1 MLRVTRGGGGS
12 IDALPAATL
21 GLGPLN
27 NVDEAVPEAAEV
39 LDAATA
45 DVLAAIARLA
55 RGAVVRGG
63 GGMMDCRGPK
73 TAVPMRESRE
83 VGLRAIEGRVVRRAA
98 DALLGLFF

>member
-1 MLRVTRGGGGS
+1 LPRVTGGGA
-12 IDALPAATL
+12 IDALPAAML

-27 NVDEAVPEAAEV
+27 KVDEAVPEAAEV
-39 LDAATA
+39 LDEAIA

-63 GGMMDCRGPK
+63 GTMDCRGPK

-98 DALLGLFF
+98 DTLLGLFF